1 VSVLETALSLALVV
15 AHVAAILAVLL
26 DDRRQ
31 SNATLAWL
39 FALVFLPVLGLLA
52 FVLIGRTQARRM
64 ARRAALVA
72 EHLQPLVA
80 KHSVLSRLD
89 VSDASRT
96 DWRTRSMLRLGAA
109 LASSPASDGNRASLL
124 VDAAATYASMRE
136 AILAAR
142 VNVHV
147 EFYVFR
153 GDETGRELRDLLVE
167 TARRG
172 VEVRVVCDGLGSIEL
187 PGDFWRPLTD
197 AGGKAAT
204 YRPIWRRLESLISW
218 KRIDFRNHRKLVIVD
233 GRVGF
238 TGGINVG
245 REYLGLD
252 PAHGRWRDT
261 HLQLEGPAVLSMQ
274 LAFGEDW
281 LVAAGETLDSPSYF
295 PEPERAGDPGAV
307 VQILDSGP
315 DRDFSAISYFHVQAC
330 AHARHRVWIT
340 NPYFVPN
347 SAIRDALAAAAL
359 RGVDV
364 RLLLPER
371 SDSPIV
377 RLAAGAHYPR
387 LLQAGARVFHYA
399 PGVLHAKTM
408 VVDSWVAT
416 VGSANMDMRSF
427 YLNFE
432 LNAFVFETELA
443 SALARRF
450 ELDLEQSVEVT
461 AATLRRASLPL
472 RLARS
477 GARLLSPLL

>member
-1 VSVLETALSLALVV
+1 VLETALSLALLA
-15 AHVAAILAVLL
+15 AHVAAILTVLL
-26 DDRRQ
+26 DERRQ
-31 SNATLAWL
+31 SNATLAWV
-39 FALVFLPVLGLLA
+39 FALIFLPALGLIA

-72 EHLQPLVA
+72 GHLQPLVT
-80 KHSVLSRLD
+80 KHAVLSRLD

-96 DWRTRSMLRLGAA
+96 DWRTRSMLRLGVA

-124 VDAAATYASMRE
+124 VDAAATYAAMKD
-136 AILAAR
+136 AIASAR
-142 VNVHV
+142 KHVHV

-167 TARRG
+167 AARRG
-172 VEVRVVCDGLGSIEL
+172 VEVRAVCDGLGSIEL
-187 PGDFWRPLTD
+187 PRNFWRPLVD

-204 YRPIWRRLESLISW
+204 YRPVWRRLEWLVSW
-218 KRIDFRNHRKLVIVD
+218 KRIDFRNHRKLVVVD
-233 GRVGF
+233 GRIGF

-261 HLQLEGPAVLSMQ
+261 HLKLEGPAVLSMQ

-281 LVAAGETLDSPSYF
+281 LVAAGEPLDSPSYF
-295 PEPERAGDPGAV
+295 PEPDDVADPGAI
-307 VQILDSGP
+307 VQIIDSGP
-315 DRDFSAISYFHVQAC
+315 DREFSAISYFHVQAC
-330 AHARHRVWIT
+330 AHARHRIWIT

-347 SAIRDALAAAAL
+347 SAVRDALIAAAL

-377 RLAAGAHYPR
+377 RLAAVAHYPR
-387 LLQAGARVFHYA
+387 LFQAGVRVFHYA

-408 VVDSWVAT
+408 VVDGWVAT

-432 LNAFVFETELA
+432 LNAFVFGGGLA
-443 SALARRF
+443 HDLARRF
-450 ELDLEQSVEVT
+450 QLDLRESVEVT